1 MKRKFKNTIRQIH
14 LWLGLATGLVVIV
27 IGITGSLYVF
37 EEEIRALTQKEFR
50 LVPEQNKP
58 FAGLDKIIINFD
70 QLATKDKIRGIRIN
84 EQIAN
89 ATVEVTTKKNQVYY
103 YNPYTAALVKKGGL
117 DWLEVVQHIHTSL
130 LLGKTGEFIIR
141 WSVVIFVLMLLTGL
155 ILWFPGQMRLL
166 KQSLTIKRNAS
177 FKRLN
182 YDLHNVLGFYASI
195 VLLVTALSGLYFAFK
210 EVKTVASFLTG
221 TKLSAGNK
229 VIDSKPV
236 ELNLLPER
244 YQEIYRVARL
254 KYPGAIATNF
264 SLRAGGELRLR
275 MIYPYS
281 WARKQN
287 TFFYKEENGKML
299 REKLYIHNNGADL
312 IEATNY
318 DLHTGKLLGLP
329 GKILTFMAGLIAAS
343 LPVTGFIIWLKKRKK
358 PAKKRSIK
366 AADKFA

>member
-1 MKRKFKNTIRQIH
+1 MKRKFKNAIRQIH

-37 EEEIRALTQKEFR
+37 EEEIRALTQQEFR
-50 LVPEQNKP
+50 LVPVENKP
-58 FAGLDKIIINFD
+58 FVGLDKIIADFD
-70 QLATKDKIRGIRIN
+70 QLAAKDKIRSIRIN
-84 EQIAN
+84 EQIPN
-89 ATVEVTTKKNQVYY
+89 ATVEITTKKELVYY
-103 YNPYTAALVKKGGL
+103 YNPYTAALVKKKGL

-141 WSVVIFVLMLLTGL
+141 WSVVIFVLMLITGL

-166 KQSLTIKRNAS
+166 KQSLTIKRKAS

-195 VLLVTALSGLYFAFK
+195 VLLITALSGLYFAFK

-221 TKLSAGNK
+221 TKLNPGNK
-229 VIDSKPV
+229 VIDASEIKQDS
-236 ELNLLPER
+236 LALR
-244 YQEIYRVARL
+244 YQEIYQTAKI
-254 KYPGAIATNF
+254 KYPGAIATNL
-264 SLRAGGELRLR
+264 SLRSGGELRLR
-275 MIYPYS
+275 MIYPYH
-281 WARKQN
+281 WARNQN
-287 TFFYKEENGKML
+287 TFFYKEETGKML
-299 REKLYIHNNGADL
+299 RAKLYANNNNADL

-329 GKILTFMAGLIAAS
+329 SKILAFLASLIAAS

-358 PAKKRSIK
+358 TAKKRNIK
-366 AADKFA
+366 TTNNFA